1 MPDKEDRG
9 TTEDPKWGDGD
20 YTGGNDSGT
29 AGGGAKGDK
38 PQGPDKTSRM
48 LRAEHSSVAGAP
60 GPDPS
65 MTPPRVERKSP

>member
-1 MPDKEDRG
+1 VPKKDDRG

-29 AGGGAKGDK
+29 AGGKDEGDE
-38 PQGPDKTSRM
+38 PQGPDMTARI
-48 LRAEHSSVAGAP
+48 LRAEHSSSAGAP

-65 MTPPRVERKSP
+65 VAPPRPMRKRS